1 VICAIALQKKALSF
15 YLGPSWYAYTFNT
28 ITILRTLPHRS
39 SASALVLI
47 AFWRLSIT
55 LQKIEMATTTSVNPF
70 RPTGAGFTN
79 PNFPPPNGAHDAHII
94 IYGSAHLP
102 DRGLRSTD
110 TPANGR
116 TRYTPSIV
124 LASLAIA
131 LFTICSVLHMVQM
144 LRFKTWSFGPL
155 TFACILEVLGYVF
168 RTLSSQQDPYSIIW
182 FVLQYFLIVVAP
194 VFISASIYVCITQ
207 LIRRASACGYDT
219 TLRPWLIPKW
229 ILWGFITV
237 DAVTTVL
244 QIAGAAMIGSFESKG
259 KDPAKGNHILLA
271 GLAIQSFALTIFV
284 VLVVVFRTSIGRD
297 EATKAL
303 VKQRNAFIV
312 ALFAASFLIYFRTVF
327 RLAETAQGVFGNAST
342 HEVFFGTF
350 EFAPVVAAVGTLAF
364 WHPGRWFSPTES
376 MSKEKESQPLD
387 SSLGKAQAG

>member
-1 VICAIALQKKALSF
+1 MI
-15 YLGPSWYAYTFNT
+15 
-28 ITILRTLPHRS
+28 
-39 SASALVLI
+39 
-47 AFWRLSIT
+47 
-55 LQKIEMATTTSVNPF
+55 
-70 RPTGAGFTN
+70 
-79 PNFPPPNGAHDAHII
+79 
-94 IYGSAHLP
+94 
-102 DRGLRSTD
+102 
-110 TPANGR
+110 
-116 TRYTPSIV
+116 
-124 LASLAIA
+124 
-131 LFTICSVLHMVQM
+131 QM
-144 LRFKTWSFGPL
+144 LRFKTWSLGPL

-194 VFISASIYVCITQ
+194 VFISVSIYVCITQ
-207 LIRRASACGYDT
+207 LIQRASACGYDT
-219 TLRPWLIPKW
+219 TLRPWVNPKW

-364 WHPGRWFSPTES
+364 WHPGRWFSPTDS
-376 MSKEKESQPLD
+376 MSKEKGSQQLD
-387 SSLGKAQAG
+387 SSLGEAQAG

>member
-1 VICAIALQKKALSF
+1 
-15 YLGPSWYAYTFNT
+15 
-28 ITILRTLPHRS
+28 
-39 SASALVLI
+39 
-47 AFWRLSIT
+47 
-55 LQKIEMATTTSVNPF
+55 
-70 RPTGAGFTN
+70 
-79 PNFPPPNGAHDAHII
+79 
-94 IYGSAHLP
+94 
-102 DRGLRSTD
+102 
-110 TPANGR
+110 
-116 TRYTPSIV
+116 
-124 LASLAIA
+124 
-131 LFTICSVLHMVQM
+131 M
-144 LRFKTWSFGPL
+144 LRFKTWSLGPL

-194 VFISASIYVCITQ
+194 VFISVSIYVCITQ
-207 LIRRASACGYDT
+207 LIQRASACGYDT
-219 TLRPWLIPKW
+219 TLRPWVNPKW

-303 VKQRNAFIV
+303 VKQRNAFII

-364 WHPGRWFSPTES
+364 WHPGRWFSPTDS
-376 MSKEKESQPLD
+376 MSKEKGSQQLD
-387 SSLGKAQAG
+387 SSLGEAQAG